1 MNELRIFENPEFGA
15 VRTVTVDDVWFIGND
30 VAKALGYQNGSRDI
44 GRHVDEEDRMEY
56 PFYDGVQT
64 RKVIIINESGIYSMV
79 FCSKLPKAKEFKH
92 WVTA

>member
-56 PFYDGVQT
+56 P
-64 RKVIIINESGIYSMV
+64 
-79 FCSKLPKAKEFKH
+79 L
-92 WVTA
+92 